1 MRAACSVLV
10 LLVAAHVRSL
20 PALGQTPFDP
30 DRDQTVGAVAGVASG
45 SGIAYQEIL
54 PSAFGFRGALALWK
68 LGDFSFVDVGVS
80 GLRILSD
87 DGARRVYLVGSLS
100 YWRRRDEELEPIRD
114 DEGNVTG
121 ERIRDDVDDS
131 WALGAGVGLEVPV
144 GERVALNLEA
154 AFTYW
159 AESGDLLP
167 LPQIGIGYRF

>member
-1 MRAACSVLV
+1 MRAAFLALVLV
-10 LLVAAHVRSL
+10 PLLRSD
-20 PALGQTPFDP
+20 PACAQTPFDP
-30 DRDQTVGAVAGVASG
+30 DRNQMVGAIAGVASG

-100 YWRRRDEELEPIRD
+100 YWRRSDEESEPILD
-114 DEGNVTG
+114 DEGNVSG
-121 ERIRDDVDDS
+121 ERIFDDVDDS
-131 WALGAGVGLEVPV
+131 WALGAGVGLETPV

-154 AFTYW
+154 VFTYW

-167 LPQIGIGYRF
+167 LPQIAIGYRF

>member
-1 MRAACSVLV
+1 MRAVLLALALV
-10 LLVAAHVRSL
+10 LL
-20 PALGQTPFDP
+20 LGPGPLRAQTPFDP
-30 DRDQTVGAVAGVASG
+30 DRNQTVGAIAGVASG
-45 SGIAYQEIL
+45 SGIAYQEVL

-100 YWRRRDEELEPIRD
+100 YWRRSDEESEPILD
-114 DEGNVTG
+114 DQGNVTG
-121 ERIRDDVDDS
+121 ERVFDDDDDS
-131 WALGAGVGLEVPV
+131 WALGAGVGLELPA

-154 AFTYW
+154 VFTYW

-167 LPQIGIGYRF
+167 LPQIGLGYRF

>member
-1 MRAACSVLV
+1 MRAAIPLA
-10 LLVAAHVRSL
+10 LLLAPLLGPDLAH
-20 PALGQTPFDP
+20 GQTPFDP
-30 DRDQTVGAVAGVASG
+30 DRNQTVGGIAGVASG
-45 SGIAYQEIL
+45 SGVAYQEIL

-100 YWRRRDEELEPIRD
+100 YWRRSDVESEPLLD
-114 DEGNVTG
+114 DEGNVAG
-121 ERIRDDVDDS
+121 ERVFDDVDDS

-159 AESGDLLP
+159 GESGDLLP
-167 LPQIGIGYRF
+167 LPQIALGYRF

>member
-1 MRAACSVLV
+1 MRAAFLALVLV
-10 LLVAAHVRSL
+10 PLLGPPSAH
-20 PALGQTPFDP
+20 GQTPFDP
-30 DRDQTVGAVAGVASG
+30 DRNQTVGVIAGVASG

-80 GLRILSD
+80 GLRVLSD

-100 YWRRRDEELEPIRD
+100 YWRESDEESEPILD
-114 DEGNVTG
+114 DEGNVVG
-121 ERIRDDVDDS
+121 ERIFDDEDDS
-131 WALGAGVGLEVPV
+131 WALGVGVGLEMPV
-144 GERVALNLEA
+144 ADRVALMLEA

-167 LPQIGIGYRF
+167 LPQIALGYRF

>member
-1 MRAACSVLV
+1 MRAALLVLV
-10 LLVAAHVRSL
+10 LFLVPQLCSL
-20 PALGQTPFDP
+20 PARAQTPFDP

-68 LGDFSFVDVGVS
+68 LGDFSFLDLGIS

-87 DGARRVYLVGSLS
+87 DGGRRVYLLGSLS
-100 YWRRRDEELEPIRD
+100 YWRRSDEESEPIRD

-131 WALGAGVGLEVPV
+131 WALGAGVGLFLTRLQTPQEPVP
-144 GERVALNLEA
+144 A
-154 AFTYW
+154 
-159 AESGDLLP
+159 
-167 LPQIGIGYRF
+167 

>member
-1 MRAACSVLV
+1 MRAAFLVLV
-10 LLVAAHVRSL
+10 LFLVPHLRSL
-20 PALGQTPFDP
+20 PAQAQTPFDP
-30 DRDQTVGAVAGVASG
+30 DRDQTIGAVAGVASG

-68 LGDFSFVDVGVS
+68 LGDFSFVDLGAS

-87 DGARRVYLVGSLS
+87 DGGRRVYLLGSLS
-100 YWRRRDEELEPIRD
+100 YWRRSDEESEPIRD

-131 WALGAGVGLEVPV
+131 WALGAGVGLELPV
-144 GERVALNLEA
+144 GDRVALNLEA

>member
-1 MRAACSVLV
+1 MRAALLALAVVLV
-10 LLVAAHVRSL
+10 PPIVPPSARAQR
-20 PALGQTPFDP
+20 PFDP
-30 DRDQTVGAVAGVASG
+30 DQDQTVGAAAGVASG
-45 SGIAYQEIL
+45 SGIAYQEVL
-54 PSAFGFRGALALWK
+54 PSAYGFRGALALWK

-87 DGARRVYLVGSLS
+87 DGGRRVYLLGSLS
-100 YWRRRDEELEPIRD
+100 YWRRSDEESEPIRD

-131 WALGAGVGLEVPV
+131 WALGAGVGLELPV
-144 GERVALNLEA
+144 GDRVALNLEA